1 MTCMQNSE
9 FLALVTL
16 RHFGDIKLE
25 LRVEQVERACY
36 KNVLVVL
43 TIYEIEAIFLV
54 AVFLFFFN
62 CTSCSFHLFQV
73 IKELNLRWL
82 VPLKLKGILSKDV
95 QIFPFAAFL
104 LGDSAKLVC

>member
-1 MTCMQNSE
+1 MQNSE
-9 FLALVTL
+9 FLVLVTL

-54 AVFLFFFN
+54 AQFFFL
-62 CTSCSFHLFQV
+62 TAHQVLFTCS
-73 IKELNLRWL
+73 K
-82 VPLKLKGILSKDV
+82 
-95 QIFPFAAFL
+95 
-104 LGDSAKLVC
+104 